1 MNRDTALAEIQR
13 VERERRKV
21 SLGSYEHREF
31 TEELSELFKIAYP
44 GTIADDDPTRDGLGP
59 LGRR

>member
-21 SLGSYEHREF
+21 PFSSYEHREF

-44 GTIADDDPTRDGLGP
+44 GTQADDDPTRDGLGP